1 MARPGRSLDAA
12 TAQAMLRAFG
22 GDPLVGVDRH
32 LAAEWLRSLA
42 GDVAGAH
49 AHRVDGHGQPQ
60 SPDDAAQ
67 EIITYL
73 LGADRH
79 GRPRA
84 WALADKLAGLL
95 ESDDDA
101 AAILAGEM
109 RSALRATRINDSYTD
124 SRRAGIRIQVR
135 PTIPADVLTA
145 LDLLP
150 SGLWHSIGG
159 VETTGSAA
167 RAGATMLRVRS
178 ILGNL
183 GHRPSIVDDLAAMI
197 RPVETTTA
205 STDRRATFVSGRRSR
220 AKPAGPAALSDGE
233 LDRLG
238 VPLDIQMRLGALAK
252 AVASRAAPAP
262 KLRGLSSTFI
272 KRVLALTWM
281 EAPDS
286 YPSAA
291 QRATLM
297 DLLDRRRATWAVLDA
312 ALTQA
317 AAPSWV
323 LSEVLSL
330 IDAADDRRRD
340 AGAIGGLARDIA
352 NDPAKWRQPETFM
365 LPAWKARTRRI
376 NEVITTTYDSEH
388 LEVAV

>member
-124 SRRAGIRIQVR
+124 SRRDGATRIQVR

-159 VETTGSAA
+159 GDSTGSAA

-183 GHRPSIVDDLAAMI
+183 GHRPSIVDDLAAML
-197 RPVETTTA
+197 RPVETSSA
-205 STDRRATFVSGRRSR
+205 STDRRSTALSGRASR
-220 AKPAGPAALSDGE
+220 TKAAVPAAVGDGE
-233 LDRLG
+233 LTRLG

-291 QRATLM
+291 QRATLI

-317 AAPSWV
+317 GSPSWV
-323 LSEVLSL
+323 LTEVLSL
-330 IDAADDRRRD
+330 VDAADDQRRD
-340 AGAIGGLARDIA
+340 AGAVGGLAAAIA
-352 NDPAKWRQPETFM
+352 TEPTKWRQPETFTT
-365 LPAWKARTRRI
+365 PAWKTRTRRI
-376 NEVITTTYDSEH
+376 SEMAGRVDVE
-388 LEVAV
+388 LGAIA